1 MTLRRQTQALAA
13 ALTML
18 LSASAFAQ
26 FSGLRA
32 DASSDP
38 CAAASSKDSAIACVR
53 EGVTALSRAV
63 AAQDGAQIARLSDSV
78 RRGTEAARR
87 ASAALPEA
95 SRGDVRFLLDV
106 ERRAW
111 ELGDAASAGRSAEY
125 AKRYE
130 ALAAAARPSGDALRA
145 PDYDELVS
153 RAETA
158 VASVEK
164 EAARASDPARCKTLT
179 IPAVAADL
187 KDSRYTETEL
197 QLIHDRVADDMM
209 HWYQHMS
216 YQTGDKTLC
225 DQSGVVEG
233 LFMNHSSNASKSGG
247 WTCSEWNN
255 EKSFTYALITH
266 GAGLEEHCRTYMAYG
281 YPDMTEASR
290 AEACKIISQN
300 YDEPK
305 ELCAKLV
312 PNHIGPEKLSAC
324 LSEFQRYRPNDPEKV
339 CGALKGGMPHWEE
352 RCRSLTAFANA
363 FSKKDPAQC
372 GDHELCR
379 LYMNDWARYGVKYE
393 AKIKDAMCAIPAD
406 AAAEDAKRANGLLET
421 ASGLAKGSEAR
432 QKRLAEMRGRLARL
446 TPASGR

>member
-1 MTLRRQTQALAA
+1 MNPRRALPFLIA
-13 ALTML
+13 ALTCV

-32 DASSDP
+32 DAASDP
-38 CAAASSKDSAIACVR
+38 CAAASSRDESLACVR
-53 EGVTALSRAV
+53 EGVSALSRAV
-63 AAQDGAQIARLSDSV
+63 AARDASQVAKLADSV
-78 RRGTEAARR
+78 RRGSEAARR
-87 ASAALPEA
+87 AGAVLPLA
-95 SRGDVRFLLDV
+95 QRGDERFLLDV

-111 ELGDAASAGRSAEY
+111 ELGDAANAGRAGEFAARY
-125 AKRYE
+125 A
-130 ALAAAARPSGDALRA
+130 ALAAAARPSGDALRR

-153 RAETA
+153 RAESA
-158 VASVEK
+158 VSAVEK
-164 EAARASDPARCKTLT
+164 EAARAADPARCKALT

-187 KDSRYTETEL
+187 KDNRYTETEM
-197 QLIHDRVADDMM
+197 QLIRDRVSNDMM

-225 DQSGVVEG
+225 DQSSVVEG
-233 LFMNHSSNASKSGG
+233 LFMNRSSNASKSGG

-290 AEACKIISQN
+290 GEACRIISQN
-300 YDEPK
+300 YDDPK
-305 ELCAKLV
+305 VLCAKLV

-324 LSEFQRYRPNDPEKV
+324 LSEFQRYRPNDPDKV
-339 CGALKGGMPHWEE
+339 CGTLKGGMPHWEE
-352 RCRSLTAFANA
+352 RCRSLTSFANA
-363 FSKKDPAQC
+363 FSKKDPSLC

-379 LYMNDWARYGVKYE
+379 LYMNDWAAYGVRYE
-393 AKIKDAMCAIPAD
+393 AKIKDAMCAIPSE
-406 AAAEDAKRANGLLET
+406 AAAVDVRQATGLLDT

-432 QKRLAEMRGRLARL
+432 EKRLADMRGRLARL
-446 TPASGR
+446 TPASRR